1 MLDAVVLCGGRGTRL
16 ASVVADIPKPLVP
29 VQGRPF
35 LDHLLAILAASG
47 QVRSVKLAIYHFAE
61 QFFTHYA
68 SYKPVLPVQLVR
80 EPKPLGTGGALL
92 NALTAVEGGTAFC
105 FNGDSLVGG
114 SLERLYAAHR
124 DFGPGVT
131 IGAVQV
137 PDASRYGSIVCDDDG
152 RVQAFREKSASKD
165 AGLINAGV
173 YVLDKEVFGPY
184 NGGVLSIETDILP
197 RLAKEGRLRA
207 VRLEGPFIDIGI
219 PETYA
224 AAADF
229 LSAFV
234 LKRPLQYQ

>member
-29 VQGRPF
+29 VLGRPF
-35 LDHLLAILAASG
+35 LDHLIAILAASG
-47 QVRSVKLAIYHFAE
+47 QVRSVKLATFHFAE
-61 QFFTHYA
+61 QFEAHYA
-68 SYKPVLPVQLVR
+68 AYKPALPMQLIR

-92 NALTAVEGGTAFC
+92 NALVSVKGGSALC

-124 DFGPGVT
+124 EFGPGVT

-137 PDASRYGSIVCDDDG
+137 PDASRYGSIVCGSDG
-152 RVQAFREKSASKD
+152 RVQAFLEKNASKD
-165 AGLINAGV
+165 SGLINAGV

-184 NGGVLSIETDILP
+184 NGEVLSIETDILP
-197 RLAKEGRLRA
+197 RLAAEGRLRA

-224 AAADF
+224 AAEDF
-229 LSAFV
+229 LKAFV
-234 LKRPLQYQ
+234 LDRSLQYS